1 MPNSKSVDKFASLD
15 TPGDPGAVKRR
26 GIVPYFFVTVI
37 VIVTVIMISAMFIFY
52 TMKTEYLKP

>member
-37 VIVTVIMISAMFIFY
+37 VIVTVILISAMFIF
-52 TMKTEYLKP
+52 